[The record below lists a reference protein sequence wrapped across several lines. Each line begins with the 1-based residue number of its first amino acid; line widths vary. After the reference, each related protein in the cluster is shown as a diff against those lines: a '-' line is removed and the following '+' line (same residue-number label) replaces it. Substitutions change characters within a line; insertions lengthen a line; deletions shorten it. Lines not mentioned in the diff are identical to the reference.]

1 MKKLSW
7 EEYVAHFDE
16 WAESTRNSYVSR
28 LESFGSHQD
37 VAWIT
42 SNIYNEVAASKL
54 INMAIDAGVRFDKED
69 IYLLEFSVN
78 AETLKR
84 MKDTA
89 DEREF
94 RKREKKAKKNAFW
107 TGVAHEE
114 FAVDFMNDL
123 FGKKRQMLSAG
134 IVQLFVTC
142 AKGCKKCI

>member
-16 WAESTRNSYVSR
+16 QSERTRNSYISR
-28 LESFGSHQD
+28 LESFGPHQD

-42 SNIYNEVAASKL
+42 SNIYNESAASKL

-78 AETLKR
+78 ADALKR
-84 MKDTA
+84 MKDTE
-89 DEREF
+89 DNREL
-94 RKREKKAKKNAFW
+94 RKREKKNVFW
-107 TGVAHEE
+107 TCVAHEE

-123 FGKKRQMLSAG
+123 FGKKR
-134 IVQLFVTC
+134 
-142 AKGCKKCI
+142 